1 MPVHRHG
8 SWLVKPPTRLP
19 SHYSQNGKP
28 MDWRGKASCRDE
40 DPEIFF
46 PMPSDDVTEA
56 MALAVCATCPV
67 QAPCLEFA
75 LRFPGPGIYG
85 GVTQRVREGM
95 RYAAVEASEPAPAEE
110 TKRCTRCNTRKGVSE
125 FTPNDRTPDGLTMRC
140 TECNKNTKRWADN
153 AALRN
158 PGELPEGRQCRR
170 CRQVKPLDAFKRDS
184 RKPFG
189 RQYSCTLCES
199 ARARDAYHANK

>member
-19 SHYSQNGKP
+19 NNHSQNGKP
-28 MDWRGKASCRDE
+28 MDWRDKASCRDE

-46 PMPSDDVTEA
+46 PMPADHVTEA
-56 MALAVCATCPV
+56 KALAVCATCPV
-67 QAPCLEFA
+67 KALCLAYAME
-75 LRFPGPGIYG
+75 LVIPYGIFG

-95 RYAAVEASEPAPAEE
+95 RYAAAPEPVPAEE
-110 TKRCTRCNTRKGVSE
+110 TKRCARCNTRRRVSE

-140 TECNKNTKRWADN
+140 TECNKKTKRWADN

-158 PGELPEGRQCRR
+158 PGELPEGRQCNR
-170 CRQVKPLDAFKRDS
+170 CSQVKPLDAFKKDS
-184 RKPFG
+184 RKPLG